1 MKKKQRIPGYMK
13 NDIDKKPKVKYIEII
28 LDVMGKIPRILPLYL
43 TALGAFHVFSWAFFI
58 SSGNIGDISFIIQ
71 KEGISGGISR
81 ILTLIIPHIMML
93 IIALIPNVILIM
105 LVYLSLKF
113 GTWVYRRTRNI
124 LNSKIVHFFWSS
136 IPGFL
141 FFILFLFLMTLVIRM
156 LLNSNS
162 ANNFYF
168 DKSFDYWIE
177 PGNVIT
183 PILFTMVI
191 TFILHI
197 IFIFFILN
205 WKIIQKVLTYKIV
218 LWVVIFF
225 VSLSPFFMFSG
236 AYSKGYG
243 TECISLETED
253 NMIVGPS
260 VGTGNVGEEKNIL
273 KISEVIQSGGGYI
286 ADILSEGKGN
296 KNYVLSSYVYSED
309 KDYLNIMVFSVRE
322 WYKDNKG
329 NTRIEN
335 DLLIDEKGGGRNGVL
350 VSIKKSS
357 IKNRFVSIPLCFNG
371 K

>member
-1 MKKKQRIPGYMK
+1 MK
-13 NDIDKKPKVKYIEII
+13 NYLNKKPKNKYI
-28 LDVMGKIPRILPLYL
+28 KIASDFMQRILKIAPLYM
-43 TALGAFHVFSWAFFI
+43 TVLGAFHVFSWAFFI

-93 IIALIPNVILIM
+93 IVALIPNVILIM
-105 LVYLSLKF
+105 LMYLSLKF
-113 GTWVYRRTRNI
+113 GTWVYGRTRNI
-124 LNSKIVHFFWSS
+124 LNSKIIHFFWSF
-136 IPGFL
+136 IPGFQL
-141 FFILFLFLMTLVIRM
+141 FILFLFLMTLVIRM
-156 LLNSNS
+156 VLNSDP

-183 PILFTMVI
+183 PILFTMVV

-197 IFIFFILN
+197 IFIFFILPWEIVQN
-205 WKIIQKVLTYKIV
+205 VLNYKIV

-260 VGTGNVGEEKNIL
+260 VGTGNVGEEKKIL

-309 KDYLNIMVFSVRE
+309 KDYLNIMVFSIRE
-322 WYKDNKG
+322 WYKDDRG
-329 NTRIEN
+329 YDRTGN
-335 DLLIDEKGGGRNGVL
+335 DLLIDNKGEGRNGVL

-357 IKNRFVSIPLCFNG
+357 IKNRFMSTPLCFNG

>member
-205 WKIIQKVLTYKIV
+205 WKIIQKVLTI
-218 LWVVIFF
+218 
-225 VSLSPFFMFSG
+225 
-236 AYSKGYG
+236 
-243 TECISLETED
+243 
-253 NMIVGPS
+253 
-260 VGTGNVGEEKNIL
+260 
-273 KISEVIQSGGGYI
+273 
-286 ADILSEGKGN
+286 
-296 KNYVLSSYVYSED
+296 
-309 KDYLNIMVFSVRE
+309 
-322 WYKDNKG
+322 
-329 NTRIEN
+329 
-335 DLLIDEKGGGRNGVL
+335 
-350 VSIKKSS
+350 
-357 IKNRFVSIPLCFNG
+357 
-371 K
+371 